1 MIPVGEQAEWFLL
14 AISSYKLK
22 KYGECLFAVSKTTR
36 RHTDVVDDQ
45 ASCGQSFTSRTQESV
60 GPAQDPDSNFDEAGN
75 LNTRGKIFCN
85 YLKAKC
91 LCKLKR
97 YSESLF
103 ALARITSNDQFRTE
117 LSERQYF
124 KVILY
129 KGINLFHVKQYMNA
143 VLTLNQ
149 LLQHLQMQQKDLL
162 EGSPVKSVFSEES
175 LKLRI
180 EQKKTMAKIL
190 IQAYS
195 HRGKANQELND
206 FENAIIDYN
215 RLLELSQFQDV
226 PTKQICE
233 YMSQIAQLKTC
244 VKKGGSLQKRESMP
258 HSSSK
263 NDSDSSPPQL
273 PKSM

>member
-1 MIPVGEQAEWFLL
+1 
-14 AISSYKLK
+14 
-22 KYGECLFAVSKTTR
+22 
-36 RHTDVVDDQ
+36 
-45 ASCGQSFTSRTQESV
+45 
-60 GPAQDPDSNFDEAGN
+60 
-75 LNTRGKIFCN
+75 
-85 YLKAKC
+85 
-91 LCKLKR
+91 
-97 YSESLF
+97 
-103 ALARITSNDQFRTE
+103 
-117 LSERQYF
+117 
-124 KVILY
+124 
-129 KGINLFHVKQYMNA
+129 MNA

-149 LLQHLQMQQKDLL
+149 LLQHLQVQQKDLL
-162 EGSPVKSVFSEES
+162 EGTPVKSAFSEES

-233 YMSQIAQLKTC
+233 YMSQIAQLKTY

-258 HSSSK
+258 HSSSQ
-263 NDSDSSPPQL
+263 NDSDGSPPRL